1 MKRGRFCHCQFNGQ
15 MNRSYSISYLHPVG
29 MASLH
34 TLVLGI
40 CFSRQTL
47 LELGFHVAG
56 ARVAVIPS
64 EEVASS
70 SDIYSK
76 SVR

>member
-1 MKRGRFCHCQFNGQ
+1 
-15 MNRSYSISYLHPVG
+15 

-40 CFSRQTL
+40 GFSRQAL

-56 ARVAVIPS
+56 TRAAVIPS
-64 EEVASS
+64 EEVAPSG
-70 SDIYSK
+70 DIHSE
-76 SVR
+76 SVRQ